1 MGNTL
6 EDSTIV
12 EIKISSKFSKNNYK
26 QTESNGIC
34 WQRSKKKKKKYK
46 KNILYD

>member
-34 WQRSKKKKKKYK
+34 
-46 KNILYD
+46 